1 MLSDRSKSLPFL
13 RLSCSIYK
21 VRNLHQSL
29 PLLPPN
35 CNLSFFNSQDRAPQ
49 QVLSRLLPMIEPGS
63 ITKSFVPPKSLGFW
77 KPPTD
82 QSLPFLSPLPLP
94 ATLLA
99 RRAMRSP

>member
-1 MLSDRSKSLPFL
+1 MLSGRSKSLPFL

-21 VRNLHQSL
+21 VRNLYQSL
-29 PLLPPN
+29 PVLPPN
-35 CNLSFFNSQDRAPQ
+35 RNLSCGQDRAPQ
-49 QVLSRLLPMIEPGS
+49 QVLSRPLSMIEPGS
-63 ITKSFVPPKSLGFW
+63 ITKSFAPPKSLGFW